1 MRFEFA
7 GETLS
12 CLHMFWN
19 AGLLAASETGGAARL
34 NIRRAVD
41 GELRISVLCP
51 LSSVF

>member
-19 AGLLAASETGGAARL
+19 AGLLAASETGGV
-34 NIRRAVD
+34 IRNQESDVRNQRTGDFEA
-41 GELRISVLCP
+41 
-51 LSSVF
+51 